1 MKIVNVI
8 GARPNLMKIAP
19 IVAQMRRFSEIEPIL
34 VHTGQ
39 HYDQNMSGVFFEEL
53 GIPKPDYNLG
63 VGSGSHTSQTA
74 QIMLALELL
83 FQELRPDL
91 VLVVGD
97 VNSTLAATLVA
108 SKLRIPLAHIEAGLR
123 SFDRTMPEEINR
135 ILTDSVSD
143 YLFTTEPSGNENL
156 RAEGIPEHKI
166 FFVGNVMIDTL
177 LRQQE
182 RANALDMPSYYGV
195 PPNGYALL
203 TLHRPSNVDAPEIFN
218 GILDSIDFLQ
228 ARLPILFPAHP
239 RTLKR
244 LKEFGLW
251 ERVQAMSN
259 LKMLEPLSYLKFLG
273 LMAQARLMVTD
284 SGGVQEETTIL
295 GVPCLTLR
303 ENTERPVTVT
313 QGTNQILGTSPER
326 IIAAISE
333 VLNGQ
338 VKLGNRPE
346 LWDGNAAKRIV
357 KILRSHLS
365 GQKASVLSP
374 RRV

>member
-1 MKIVNVI
+1 MRIINVI

-19 IVAQMRRFSEIEPIL
+19 IVAEMRRFPEIEPIL

-39 HYDQNMSGVFFEEL
+39 HYDENMSGVFFQEL

-63 VGSGSHTSQTA
+63 VGSGSHTWQTA
-74 QIMLALELL
+74 QIMLALEAL

-108 SKLRIPLAHIEAGLR
+108 SKLRIPVAHVEAGLR
-123 SFDRTMPEEINR
+123 SFARSMPEEINR

-143 YLFTTEPSGNENL
+143 YLFTTEPSANENL
-156 RAEGIPEHKI
+156 HAEGIPEHKI

-182 RANALDMPSYYGV
+182 RAKALDMPSRYGV

-203 TLHRPSNVDAPEIFN
+203 TLHRPSNVDLPEIFK
-218 GILDSIDFLQ
+218 GILDTIDFLQ
-228 ARLPILFPAHP
+228 ARLPVLFPAHP

-259 LKMLEPLSYLKFLG
+259 LKILEPLSYLRFLG

-295 GVPCLTLR
+295 GVACLTLR

-313 QGTNQILGTSPER
+313 QGSNQILGTSPER

-338 VKLGNRPE
+338 GKVGKRPE
-346 LWDGNAAKRIV
+346 LWDGHAAKRIV
-357 KILRSHLS
+357 KILRSHL
-365 GQKASVLSP
+365 GAGEPQAKSP
-374 RRV
+374 QRV

>member
-1 MKIVNVI
+1 MRIINVV
-8 GARPNLMKIAP
+8 GARPNLMKIGP
-19 IVAQMRRFSEIEPIL
+19 IMAEMHRFPDMKPIL

-39 HYDQNMSGVFFEEL
+39 HYDANMSGVFFQEL

-63 VGSGSHTSQTA
+63 VGSGSQTWQTA
-74 QIMLALELL
+74 QIMLALEPL

-108 SKLRIPLAHIEAGLR
+108 SKLGIPLAHVEAGLR
-123 SFDRTMPEEINR
+123 SFDRTMPEEVNR

-143 YLFTTEPSGNENL
+143 YLFTTEPSANENL

-177 LRQQE
+177 LGQHE
-182 RANALDMPSYYGV
+182 RAKALDMQSRYGV
-195 PPNGYALL
+195 QPNGYALL
-203 TLHRPSNVDAPEIFN
+203 TLHRPGNVDVSEIFK
-218 GILDSIDFLQ
+218 GILDSIEFLQ

-251 ERVQAMSN
+251 ERVQTMSN
-259 LKMLEPLSYLKFLG
+259 LKILEPLSYLQFLG
-273 LMAQARLMVTD
+273 LMTQARLMVTD

-313 QGTNQILGTSPER
+313 QGTNQILGTSPKR
-326 IIAAISE
+326 IISAIGQVLNSE
-333 VLNGQ
+333 VKVGSH
-338 VKLGNRPE
+338 PE
-346 LWDGNAAKRIV
+346 LWDGSAAKRIV
-357 KILRSHLS
+357 SIVREELAKVDVSNH
-365 GQKASVLSP
+365 ATN
-374 RRV
+374 

>member
-1 MKIVNVI
+1 MKIINVV

-19 IVAQMRRFSEIEPIL
+19 IISEMRRFPDMEPIL

-39 HYDQNMSGVFFEEL
+39 HYDANMSGVFFKEL

-63 VGSGSHTSQTA
+63 VGSGSHTGQTA
-74 QIMLALELL
+74 QIMLALEPL
-83 FQELRPDL
+83 FQELHPDL

-108 SKLRIPLAHIEAGLR
+108 SKLRIPLAHVEAGLR
-123 SFDRTMPEEINR
+123 SFDRTMPEEVNR

-143 YLFTTEPSGNENL
+143 YLFTTEPSANENL

-177 LRQQE
+177 LHQQE
-182 RANALDMPSYYGV
+182 SAKALDMPSRYGV

-203 TLHRPSNVDAPEIFN
+203 TLHRPGNVDVPEIFK
-218 GILDSIDFLQ
+218 GILDSIEFLQ
-228 ARLPILFPAHP
+228 ARLPVLFPAHP

-251 ERVQAMSN
+251 ERVQSMSN
-259 LKMLEPLSYLKFLG
+259 LKILEPLSYLKFLG

-313 QGTNQILGTSPER
+313 QGTNQILGTSPKR
-326 IIAAISE
+326 IISAIGQVLNSE
-333 VLNGQ
+333 VKVGSH
-338 VKLGNRPE
+338 PE
-346 LWDGNAAKRIV
+346 LWDGSAAKRIV
-357 KILRSHLS
+357 SIVREQLAKVDVSNH
-365 GQKASVLSP
+365 ATN
-374 RRV
+374 